1 MNISKEFITLSRKED
16 TSVNKLNIKTKE
28 LFSTDN
34 PLLKDVFEKSTY
46 PWEILPQIKVIVK
59 KALETGLEGFHLL
72 EEGILVGDNVK
83 IAKTATIEAP
93 AIIGSNTEL
102 RPGAY
107 LRGNVIVGEGCVV
120 GNSSELKNCIL
131 LNHVQ
136 VPHYNYVGDSIL
148 GDYAH
153 MGAGSILSNLKSGGS
168 NIVIHGDK
176 EYETGLRKIGAFL
189 GEHADIG
196 CGSVLNPGTII
207 GKNTRVYP
215 LNMLRGCYPENSI
228 VKSPVN
234 IVEMVEK

>member
-1 MNISKEFITLSRKED
+1 MF
-16 TSVNKLNIKTKE
+16 VNKKAVLTKD
-28 LFSTDN
+28 LFECEV
-34 PLLKDVFEKSTY
+34 PYLKEVFDKSTY
-46 PWEILPQIKVIVK
+46 PWEILPQIKDIVAK
-59 KALETGLEGFHLL
+59 VVAEGLEGYT
-72 EEGILVGDNVK
+72 EIAPGVLVAENVK

-93 AIIGSNTEL
+93 AIIGKDTEL
-102 RPGAY
+102 RPGAF
-107 LRGNVIVGEGCVV
+107 LRGNVIVGEKCVV

-153 MGAGSILSNLKSGGS
+153 MGAGSILSNLKSGGK

-176 EYETGLRKIGAFL
+176 EYETGLRKIGGFL

-207 GKNTRVYP
+207 GKNTQVYP
-215 LNMLRGCYPENSI
+215 LSMLRGCFPENSI
-228 VKSPVN
+228 VKSQDNV
-234 IVEMVEK
+234 VDKRLD

>member
-1 MNISKEFITLSRKED
+1 MF
-16 TSVNKLNIKTKE
+16 VNKLNIKTKD
-28 LFSTDN
+28 LFSTEV
-34 PLLKDVFEKSTY
+34 PYLKEVFDKSTY
-46 PWEILPQIKVIVK
+46 PWEILPQIKEIVAKVI
-59 KALETGLEGFHLL
+59 ASGLEGYHEL
-72 EEGILVGDNVK
+72 EPGILVAENVK

-93 AIIGSNTEL
+93 AIIGKDTEL

-107 LRGNVIVGEGCVV
+107 LRGNVIVGEKCVV

-153 MGAGSILSNLKSGGS
+153 MGAGSILSNLKSGGK

-176 EYETGLRKIGAFL
+176 EYETGLRKIGGFL

-207 GKNTRVYP
+207 GKNTQVYP
-215 LNMLRGCYPENSI
+215 LSMLRGCFPENSI
-228 VKSPVN
+228 VKSQTVVVDK
-234 IVEMVEK
+234 IEQ